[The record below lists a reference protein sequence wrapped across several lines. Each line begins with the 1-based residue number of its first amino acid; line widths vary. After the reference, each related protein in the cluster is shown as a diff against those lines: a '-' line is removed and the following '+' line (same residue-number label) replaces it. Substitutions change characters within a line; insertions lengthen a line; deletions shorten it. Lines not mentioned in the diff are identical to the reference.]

1 MKEYRA
7 QLDAD
12 RAKRL
17 SKGTNHADLRVKA
30 DDMKSKVSDPLL
42 SIRCMP
48 QPRSATF
55 QSHPLRER
63 L

>member
-17 SKGTNHADLRVKA
+17 SKGTNNSHLRVKA
-30 DDMKSKVSDPLL
+30 DDMKSKVRHILHSPTSTYILRVHFTMQL
-42 SIRCMP
+42 SLAV
-48 QPRSATF
+48 QT
-55 QSHPLRER
+55 
-63 L
+63 